1 MILFFTKGDFLM
13 KVIVLSSKSYQ
24 SESNYG
30 DCILL
35 DTGKS
40 LVIYDCGS
48 TTHANRV
55 LDYMIKHNYS
65 SAQFILSHNDRDHFA
80 GLPTLLKENKIS
92 AIYTTL
98 LLQYVDQILDRIDDH
113 RKTRESVKKQILNIY
128 DNIAKLSG
136 QPIYDIYNHKSQ
148 INLPSGIEIIGPSI
162 EYMLDT
168 VAKRLDGRESNTQD
182 SETAINATSIQVKV
196 SIDSTTT
203 LLLCG
208 DSSFA
213 SLENLIY
220 DYDYI
225 QLPHHGTADS
235 AKKIFEKNDA
245 ATSID
250 SIRKIYLI
258 SDNTGNSNG
267 GSDKLDIQGHQV
279 KNTKFGDILIPEP
292 NNTNFNLLP
301 VTGCLGE

>member
-1 MILFFTKGDFLM
+1 M

>member
-1 MILFFTKGDFLM
+1 M
-13 KVIVLSSKSYQ
+13 KVTVLSSKSYQ
-24 SESNYG
+24 PESNYG

-35 DTGKS
+35 DTGES

-168 VAKRLDGRESNTQD
+168 VAKRLDGRESDTQD

-196 SIDSTTT
+196 SINSTTT

-235 AKKIFEKNDA
+235 AQKIFEKNDA
-245 ATSID
+245 ATSIN

>member
-1 MILFFTKGDFLM
+1 M

-80 GLPTLLKENKIS
+80 GLPTLLQENKIS